1 MTIKQALKLKNR
13 LVGEINDTQIKMIKY
28 NSVSESNERPYSTK
42 ALLEQHYN
50 LVNQLVVLKTEIH
63 KANSE
68 VYDKIF
74 LLSELKNVVKH
85 LKSLDCTNGVVED
98 DYYRRSSDTQTI
110 KKSEISVV
118 ERDSE
123 IKFLE
128 SRIDEIQEELD
139 LHNSTTT
146 LPGLEP
152 SETDE
157 DKTNE

>member
-1 MTIKQALKLKNR
+1 MTIKQGLKLKNR
-13 LVGEINDTQIKMIKY
+13 LVGEITDVQIKMLKY

-42 ALLEQHYN
+42 ALLEQQYS
-50 LVNQLVVLKTEIH
+50 LVNQLVALKTEIH
-63 KANSE
+63 KANSG

-74 LLSELKNVVKH
+74 LLSELKSIVKH
-85 LKSLDCTNGVVED
+85 LKGLDCTDGVEED
-98 DYYRRSSDTQTI
+98 FYGRRSDSPII
-110 KKSEISVV
+110 KKSEISII

-157 DKTNE
+157 DNTNE